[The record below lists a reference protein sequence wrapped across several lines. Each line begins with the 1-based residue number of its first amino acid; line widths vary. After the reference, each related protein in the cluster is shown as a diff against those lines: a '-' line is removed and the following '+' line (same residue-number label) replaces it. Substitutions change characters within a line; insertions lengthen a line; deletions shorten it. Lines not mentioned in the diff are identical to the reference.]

1 LKSSLW
7 YRLLLGGA
15 ALLALSL
22 AVKLLPLQ
30 EWMASL
36 LAWIQTLGPAAPAI
50 LVLVYV
56 VACVLLVP
64 GTIITLGAGFLF
76 GLVEGYAVVAV
87 GSVVGSTAAFLIGR
101 TVARNWMS
109 ERVKDKPKFKAID
122 EAVGRRGLYIVFL
135 TRLSPLFPFT
145 LINYFYGITAV
156 SLRDYVLASW
166 VGMIPG
172 TLMYVYLGT
181 VVKDLA
187 ELAAGGGT
195 RSAGTTYFLW
205 FGLAATVAVAVM
217 VARVAKRALDDVIE
231 KGTVSTDGVK
241 RERSH
246 A

>member
-1 LKSSLW
+1 M
-7 YRLLLGGA
+7 LLGGA
-15 ALLALSL
+15 GLLAVLL
-22 AVKLLPLQ
+22 AIKLLPLQ
-30 EWMASL
+30 EWMIDL
-36 LAWIQTLGPAAPAI
+36 LAWIQSLGPAAPVI

-76 GLVEGYAVVAV
+76 GLGQGYIVVAV

-101 TVARNWMS
+101 TLARDWMS
-109 ERVKDKPKFKAID
+109 EKVKDKPRFKAID

-145 LINYFYGITAV
+145 LLNYFYGITAV

-181 VVKDLA
+181 VVKNLA
-187 ELAAGGGT
+187 ELAAGGAPQ
-195 RSAGTTYFLW
+195 SAGTTYFLW
-205 FGLAATVAVAVM
+205 FGLAATVAVAIM

-231 KGTVSTDGVK
+231 KGTAPAGGMGE
-241 RERSH
+241 ERSH

>member
-1 LKSSLW
+1 M
-7 YRLLLGGA
+7 LGGVG
-15 ALLALSL
+15 LLAVSL
-22 AVKLLPLQ
+22 AIKLLPLQ
-30 EWMASL
+30 EWIADL
-36 LAWIQTLGPAAPAI
+36 LAWIQTLGPAAPVI
-50 LVLVYV
+50 LVLVYI

-76 GLVEGYAVVAV
+76 GLAQGYVVVAI
-87 GSVVGSTAAFLIGR
+87 GSVVGSAAAFLIGR
-101 TVARNWMS
+101 TIARDWMS
-109 ERVKDKPKFKAID
+109 EKVKDKPKFKAID
-122 EAVGRRGLYIVFL
+122 EAVGKRGLYIVFL

-156 SLRDYVLASW
+156 SFRDYVLASW

-181 VVKDLA
+181 IVKNLT
-187 ELAAGGGT
+187 ELAAGGAT
-195 RSAGTTYFLW
+195 QNSGTTYFLW

-231 KGTVSTDGVK
+231 KGTVSTGGMEE
-241 RERSH
+241 ERSH